1 MPPKKS
7 LIEKNVSMVQ
17 KENAI
22 NKKVGEY
29 SLRAIKK
36 MKNDFREKPSIPIK
50 YGKNSLFDKI
60 ISSNM
65 KDNEINKRLEQ
76 ISYSAING
84 DRQKEETYKPEGV
97 QMLGTLGREKP
108 LAAITKE
115 MIKEYQEAEEKPY
128 IIDGEARKYMG
139 TDFKPL
145 FQIPQSLDDIRDDF
159 RDLYKDKLATIK
171 TLTDAEENINA
182 LDDYYRGL
190 IRDINVFGLTDAKR
204 NDKIKAERDMLRL
217 RNEYDKLKKDLEKIE
232 YEMKRMFDL
241 GKEIKK
247 ENALIPQKNKEE
259 IMKYEEALK
268 SVNQNRLN
276 VQQQPNESD
285 DEYYQR
291 LRDIEKQKYNPILYE
306 KFSINKVSKE
316 LKPKLEGLFKDE
328 GMIENIIK
336 SLSTEEK
343 MIVNKNFN
351 KIEEDFIKKHGFNP
365 SMNSKMAIKEMLSS
379 FEDPATRIKA
389 AIKRINAQNLYI
401 PVKQKKDAIDKL
413 ESVFLRSQNEPR
425 FAEALELSRE
435 MEDEDNARF
444 KKNMLSTREK
454 QQKRMDK
461 LARERQEQ
469 DIRKNIRNEREGL
482 FKDESDYLDEED
494 LKILEREGAKKIQKA
509 FKGYQVRKQAKDVF
523 AKEQAIKRDYKKG
536 STRQKQ
542 QEKMDELAREEN
554 KKQEAI
560 KALALAS
567 GKIKS
572 ASRSK
577 YIRDLYSKG
586 LVQYMRPLQ
595 KIQGALKRIQPEP
608 TYIREQLKETSLIN
622 EELKRIGAEQKEIDD
637 ERERIKKLGEIRL
650 KRALTKGIR
659 ERSKPKP
666 SPIPSSLLSGADTEQ
681 EAIERMSLRFPR
693 SDIGAS
699 RMPYATNKNVKNAL
713 LIQSAIRGNLARKKM
728 REEARNKLIEENEQE
743 RQALEIEEA
752 RAMLSPKRA
761 KRSDAGKERA
771 KYDTQKARERAFLQ
785 ELTPEEKKFKNV
797 SIRAGKTIPQ
807 VVEEIKKNRAKEGS
821 GIRRI
826 KRIPAKIS
834 KISKIEKDARA
845 LASAKNRL
853 RLIIGSY
860 QSGND
865 NPKLI
870 KELNT
875 LYKKLYGIDNAVMII
890 RK

>member
-1 MPPKKS
+1 MPQKKS

-36 MKNDFREKPSIPIK
+36 MKNDFSEKPSIPIK

-65 KDNEINKRLEQ
+65 KENEINKRLEQ

-145 FQIPQSLDDIRDDF
+145 FQIPQSLDDIRDDL

-365 SMNSKMAIKEMLSS
+365 SMNSKMAIKELLSS

-401 PVKQKKDAIDKL
+401 PEKQKKDAINKL

-435 MEDEDNARF
+435 IEDEDNARF

-454 QQKRMDK
+454 QQNRMDK

-469 DIRKNIRNEREGL
+469 NIRKNIIKNIINEREEL
-482 FKDESDYLDEED
+482 FKDEGDYLDEED

-509 FKGYQVRKQAKDVF
+509 FKGYQVKKQAKDIF

-542 QEKMDELAREEN
+542 QEKMNELAKEEN

-560 KALALAS
+560 K
-567 GKIKS
+567 
-572 ASRSK
+572 
-577 YIRDLYSKG
+577 
-586 LVQYMRPLQ
+586 

-608 TYIREQLKETSLIN
+608 TYIR

-637 ERERIKKLGEIRL
+637 ERERIKKLAEIRL

-666 SPIPSSLLSGADTEQ
+666 SPVPSSLLSGAETEQ

-713 LIQSAIRGNLARKKM
+713 LIQSAIRGNIARKKM

-752 RAMLSPKRA
+752 RAMLSPKRT

-771 KYDTQKARERAFLQ
+771 KYDTQKARDRAFIE
-785 ELTPEEKKFKNV
+785 ELTPEEKKLINV
-797 SIRAGKTIPQ
+797 GKRAGKTISQ
-807 VVEEIKKNRAKEGS
+807 VVEEIKRSRAKEGS
-821 GIRRI
+821 GIKRIRRI
-826 KRIPAKIS
+826 PT
-834 KISKIEKDARA
+834 KISKIEKD
-845 LASAKNRL
+845 KNRL